1 VGLNYYIGEKRLET
15 ITSIKKRPFFMV
27 CVFNAYLIY

>member
-15 ITSIKKRPFFMV
+15 ITSIKKRPFFYGV
-27 CVFNAYLIY
+27 RI